1 MGRAVVS
8 LKQNVQTMDSKE
20 PHHLS
25 VCHTGVVL
33 RVMLGMLV
41 IVWLSSWFGANS
53 FEVWLQRWVHAC
65 VGAVPACLLWLVAVC
80 GLRRYL
86 VHRPQAVQ
94 QVAVAGLGALAGA
107 YGHFQVSMV
116 DWWLGQGL
124 GGWWG
129 WAPAMATGAV
139 LALVCLAW
147 LQQRQQQQVPVQTQA
162 RLDELQARIRPH
174 FLFNTLN
181 TAMALVQADPERAEE
196 VLQDL
201 AELFRRAL
209 AEPDTQARLA
219 EEIDLA
225 RRYLGIEQ
233 LRFGDRLQVAWHLDA
248 QADDAATPVLLLQ
261 PLVENAIRHGVE
273 PAVEGGWIEI
283 HVSQQRGRVEVV
295 VLNSLPE
302 TAPQSPASPV
312 VSTAGHGMALRNVQ
326 QRLQLL
332 HDVEA
337 EFDAGRQAPTASHP
351 KPHFRVR
358 CAWPTQP

>member
-1 MGRAVVS
+1 
-8 LKQNVQTMDSKE
+8 MDSKE
-20 PHHLS
+20 PRHLS

-41 IVWLSSWFGANS
+41 VVWLYAWFGART
-53 FEVWLQRWVHAC
+53 FDDWLQRWVYAC
-65 VGAVPACLLWLVAVC
+65 VGAVPACLLWLVAIC
-80 GLRRYL
+80 GLQNHL
-86 VHRPQAVQ
+86 VKQAPVRQQAV
-94 QVAVAGLGALAGA
+94 AAMLGAAAGG
-107 YGHFQVSMV
+107 YGHFQSSLV
-116 DWWLGQGL
+116 DWWLGQSF

-129 WAPAMATGAV
+129 WGPPMVTGSL

-181 TAMALVQADPERAEE
+181 TAMALVQSDPDRAEE

-209 AEPDTQARLA
+209 AEPDAQARLA

-233 LRFGDRLQVAWHLDA
+233 LRFGDRLNVTWQLDA
-248 QADDAATPVLLLQ
+248 AADDVATPVLLLQ

-273 PAVEGGWIEI
+273 PSVEGGWIEI
-283 HVSQQRGRVEVV
+283 KVSRQRGRVEVEV
-295 VLNSLPE
+295 VNSLPSGG
-302 TAPQSPASPV
+302 SPGEPDAGQRPA
-312 VSTAGHGMALRNVQ
+312 STAGQGMALRNVQ
-326 QRLQLL
+326 QRLELL
-332 HDVEA
+332 HDIEA
-337 EFDAGRQAPTASHP
+337 EFEAGRHAPTAIRP
-351 KPHFRVR
+351 QPFFRVR
-358 CAWPTQP
+358 CTWPA

>member
-1 MGRAVVS
+1 
-8 LKQNVQTMDSKE
+8 MDSKE
-20 PHHLS
+20 PLHLS

-41 IVWLSSWFGANS
+41 IVWLTSWFGANS

-65 VGAVPACLLWLVAVC
+65 VGAVPACLLWLVAIC
-80 GLRRYL
+80 GLQRHL
-86 VHRPQAVQ
+86 AHRPLAIQ
-94 QVAVAGLGALAGA
+94 QTVAAAIGALAGA
-107 YGHFQVSMV
+107 YGYFQSVMV
-116 DWWLGQGL
+116 DWWLGHGV
-124 GGWWG
+124 GNWWG
-129 WAPAMATGAV
+129 WAPPMATGAL
-139 LALVCLAW
+139 LALVCLSW

-181 TAMALVQADPERAEE
+181 TAMALVQADPDRAEE

-209 AEPDTQARLA
+209 DEPDSQARLA

-233 LRFGDRLQVAWHLDA
+233 LRFGDRLKVSWQLDA
-248 QADDAATPVLLLQ
+248 QADDIATPVLLLQ

-273 PAVEGGWIEI
+273 PSVAGGWVEVN
-283 HVSQQRGRVEVV
+283 VSQHRGRVSVE
-295 VLNSLPE
+295 VLNSLPDHG
-302 TAPQSPASPV
+302 AADGASGANL
-312 VSTAGHGMALRNVQ
+312 STAGHGMALRNVQ

-351 KPHFRVR
+351 QPHFRVR
-358 CAWPTQP
+358 CAWPV